1 MSRALIVACAL
12 AAVAALAHADTV
24 TVGGK
29 ELQSLYPFRC
39 C

>member
-1 MSRALIVACAL
+1 MSRALIIACAL
-12 AAVAALAHADTV
+12 AAVVPLARGDTV
-24 TVGGK
+24 TVGGT

>member
-1 MSRALIVACAL
+1 MSRALIIACAVV
-12 AAVAALAHADTV
+12 AIAALARGDTV
-24 TVGGK
+24 TVGGT

>member
-1 MSRALIVACAL
+1 MSRVLVIACAL
-12 AAVAALAHADTV
+12 AAVAALARADTV

>member
-1 MSRALIVACAL
+1 MSRALVIACAL
-12 AAVAALAHADTV
+12 AAVAAAAGADTV

>member
-1 MSRALIVACAL
+1 MRRALIVAGAL
-12 AAVAALAHADTV
+12 AAAASLARGDTV
-24 TVGGK
+24 TVGGT

>member
-1 MSRALIVACAL
+1 MRAFLVACAVVW
-12 AAVAALAHADTV
+12 AVAGARADTV

-29 ELQSLYPFRC
+29 EKQALYPFRC

>member
-1 MSRALIVACAL
+1 MSRALVIACAL
-12 AAVAALAHADTV
+12 AAVAALARGDAV
-24 TVGGK
+24 TVGGT

>member
-1 MSRALIVACAL
+1 MRLLLLACAVVSA
-12 AAVAALAHADTV
+12 AAVARADTV
-24 TVGGK
+24 IVGGS

>member
-1 MSRALIVACAL
+1 MSRALIIACAL
-12 AAVAALAHADTV
+12 AAVAALTRGDTV
-24 TVGGK
+24 TVGGT

>member
-1 MSRALIVACAL
+1 MSRALVIVCAL
-12 AAVAALAHADTV
+12 VVVAALARGDTV
-24 TVGGK
+24 TVGGT